1 MAGDTADG
9 VGRTIA
15 AGEEPPELARARTAA
30 HLLDESLRIPGTNLR
45 VGLDPLTG
53 VLPVSGDLVA
63 AVGSLYIVLQGV
75 RLGLPRDAIAKMLA
89 LTAVDT
95 VVGSVPILGTVFDAA
110 WKANTWNATIIAEH
124 VERERT
130 FGRDGERP

>member
-9 VGRTIA
+9 VGRSIA
-15 AGEEPPELARARTAA
+15 EGGEPPELARAKAAA
-30 HLLDESLRIPGTNLR
+30 HLLDESLKIPGTNLR
-45 VGLDPLTG
+45 VGLDPLAG

-63 AVGSLYIVLQGV
+63 AVGSLYIVFQGV

-95 VVGSVPILGTVFDAA
+95 VVGSVPVLGTVFDAA
-110 WKANTWNATIIAEH
+110 WKANKWNASIIEDH
-124 VERERT
+124 VERELT
-130 FGRDGERP
+130 SGLGGEPP